1 MLQEGRPDV
10 GFEPLAEADDP
21 VEVAGEVTDSLAP
34 CCFGNHRDG
43 LGGESCP
50 DLVGEFVGRPLG
62 AFRHQRPDA
71 GFAGRIR
78 TLRALITQ
86 IKEIDSQITTMVTDL
101 VPTLTDIY
109 GIGTLGAAEI
119 LAQVGDGAKYRT
131 KARFAMA
138 NGTAPLQ
145 ASSGRVV
152 RYRLNRGG
160 NRRLNRTIHIAA
172 VTQIRRPG
180 TEGRLY
186 YDRLRA
192 RGKTKKKPSAY
203 SNDASRTAY
212 GPTYSTFPHYPQPPT

>member
-1 MLQEGRPDV
+1 MSLNREVNRLHADLAQISPGYQRKIRTRLTLPSALGRV
-10 GFEPLAEADDP
+10 MRLRAADRSIRADI
-21 VEVAGEVTDSLAP
+21 A
-34 CCFGNHRDG
+34 R
-43 LGGESCP
+43 
-50 DLVGEFVGRPLG
+50 R
-62 AFRHQRPDA
+62 
-71 GFAGRIR
+71 RIR

-86 IKEIDSQITTMVTDL
+86 IKEIDSQIATMVTDL
-101 VPTLTDIY
+101 GPTLTDIY

-131 KARFAMA
+131 EARFAMA

-152 RYRLNRGG
+152 RHRLNRGG